1 MIEQQAHRL
10 SEAIG
15 AILTKMLH
23 DLIEQARFVSV
34 GVGHFGF
41 VLFAKTSKP
50 IWPAPA
56 TPDPI
61 FRPFYAAAF
70 ATLRLRFESPK
81 IGITDRWVH
90 RLFRDLQRCSGDL
103 TRCSEDLTRC

>member
-34 GVGHFGF
+34 GVGHFGI

-70 ATLRLRFESPK
+70 ATLQPPLRKSENRNYR
-81 IGITDRWVH
+81 T
-90 RLFRDLQRCSGDL
+90 SGTPAARVGDSS
-103 TRCSEDLTRC
+103 REGQDSSREGQDSS